1 MEAEVDDKGK
11 PDGLHKDASIL
22 TLFAHAK
29 AAHHILKF
37 LRNTEVGRRV
47 DEKQRELEREARS
60 ELWSWIEKSGGSE
73 EREEGGGQSARMGEA
88 AGERER
94 GGEG

>member
-1 MEAEVDDKGK
+1 MEAEVDDEGK
-11 PDGLHKDASIL
+11 PDGLHRDASIP

-47 DEKQRELEREARS
+47 DEKKREAEKEARS
-60 ELWSWIEKSGGSE
+60 ELWGWNENRGGSE
-73 EREEGGGQSARMGEA
+73 EEEEDGQSARRGEV
-88 AGERER
+88 GGVTER